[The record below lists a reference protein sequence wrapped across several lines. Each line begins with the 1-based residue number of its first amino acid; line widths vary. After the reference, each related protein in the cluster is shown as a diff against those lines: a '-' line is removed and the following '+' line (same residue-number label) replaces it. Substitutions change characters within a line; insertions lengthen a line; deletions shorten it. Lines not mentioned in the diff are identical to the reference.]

1 MTKATGGGRC
11 RLRFGQ
17 QHGESGDAA
26 SVLAVGTTNPAAADL
41 LAATLDSPL
50 LFLVACSDFA
60 GGMMDSLVTTLDLGS
75 SLLTERA
82 GCGSAAA
89 LLRRGSE
96 ARRGAC
102 GGGGGKAALGK
113 GGEGEGW
120 SMTGGP
126 TKTGVNG
133 RGAG

>member
-1 MTKATGGGRC
+1 MTKATGGGRY
-11 RLRFGQ
+11 RLRIGQ
-17 QHGESGDAA
+17 QHRESGDAA

-113 GGEGEGW
+113 GREGREK
-120 SMTGGP
+120 GG
-126 TKTGVNG
+126 
-133 RGAG
+133 A